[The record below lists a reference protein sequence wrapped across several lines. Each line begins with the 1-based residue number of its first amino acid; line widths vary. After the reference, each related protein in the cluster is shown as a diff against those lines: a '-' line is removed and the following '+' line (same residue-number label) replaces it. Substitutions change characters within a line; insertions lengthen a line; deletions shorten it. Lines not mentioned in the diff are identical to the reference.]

1 MSGDVNGDG
10 QVDMADLAIVLTAM
24 DGNWDARADLD
35 ADGEITSTDLSIML
49 VNMPLDE

>member
-1 MSGDVNGDG
+1 
-10 QVDMADLAIVLTAM
+10 MADLAIVLTAM